1 MRDPAASPFTPGYG
15 IVPTV
20 WAGRE
25 REFDDFEEVVAP
37 RVRGRVY
44 EQARIITGNRG
55 VGKTVFLTQL
65 AEESRDAGDLVAR
78 ATARSGTSVLGDL
91 VGALAAE
98 LHHVSAAAAITDAIT
113 GALQRRIGL
122 SVGTKGVELDVGAAP
137 TPPSVDTLAAAL
149 TKLLERTA
157 REAALRGGMLLVT
170 VDETQNAALE
180 ALEVLCHAF
189 AQTQA
194 AFDRGEGP
202 RGEPVRKHLPLAVYL
217 AGLPSL
223 PDRNPPVGLDVLR
236 AGVAVRLRDAARA

>member
-15 IVPTV
+15 ISDRVGGSGTGV
-20 WAGRE
+20 RRLRGGR
-25 REFDDFEEVVAP
+25 RA

-122 SVGTKGVELDVGAAP
+122 SVGTKGVELDVRAAP

-157 REAALRGGMLLVT
+157 REAALRGG
-170 VDETQNAALE
+170 
-180 ALEVLCHAF
+180 CCW
-189 AQTQA
+189 
-194 AFDRGEGP
+194 
-202 RGEPVRKHLPLAVYL
+202 
-217 AGLPSL
+217 
-223 PDRNPPVGLDVLR
+223 
-236 AGVAVRLRDAARA
+236 